1 MEREVVITGIGGQG
15 IQLMAK
21 ILAQAAAHEGRSVM
35 LFGIYM
41 GMMRGGASD
50 STVVVSDEEIAA
62 PPIVPV
68 VWSVVAMH
76 PLGATT
82 LLAKLRPGG
91 LFFANTTLVT
101 KPPQRS
107 DIRVAGVPATRLAEE
122 AGNIMGAGMVAL
134 GAFAEVTAF
143 VPFTALESA
152 MRESLPPHR
161 QHLADAN
168 VRYLDAGARYAREQ
182 LAPSTLSAWSATAA
196 AGA

>member
-21 ILAQAAAHEGRSVM
+21 VLAQAASRHGRSVM

-50 STVVVSDEEIAA
+50 STVVIGDDEIHA
-62 PPIVPV
+62 PPIVPE
-68 VWSVVAMH
+68 VWSVLAMH
-76 PLGATT
+76 PLGVAP

-91 LFFANTTLVT
+91 LLFTNSTLVS
-101 KPPQRS
+101 KVPARG
-107 DIRVAGVPATRLAEE
+107 DVRLAAIPATRIAED

-134 GAFAEVTAF
+134 AAFAALTGL
-143 VPFTALESA
+143 VPPESLAGA
-152 MRESLPPHR
+152 MRASLPPHR

-168 VRYLDAGARYAREQ
+168 SRYLDAGVAYAREN
-182 LAPSTLSAWSATAA
+182 LAGHTSPAWDAATHGAA
-196 AGA
+196 